1 MSAEI
6 ASVRHREVSWQAHL
20 APGLGAEVLVG
31 TLDHLLEG
39 CQIIGRDFEY
49 LYVNEAAAQHG
60 RNKIE
65 ALVGKK
71 MAEVYPGIE
80 QTPMFATL
88 RRVMDAGGAAQFEN
102 QFSFPDGSVRWF
114 ELRMVR
120 VPVGVCILSV
130 DITERVAMTRLASR
144 SQRLES
150 LGTLASGVAHDLNNA
165 LAPLVLSVGM
175 LRDEARLDDEF
186 LSTMEEGA
194 QRAVRLVRQ
203 LITFAKGA
211 DGQRVPVRPVDLVME
226 MQRLV
231 RSTFPRTITLVAR
244 ADEHL
249 PMVMGDA
256 TQLHQVLLNLCV
268 NARDAMPRGGKLTI
282 EADVMQVD
290 ATYAASVLDGRPG
303 AFVTF
308 AVRDNGTGITS
319 DVIDR
324 IFDPFFTTKGDLGTG
339 LGLSTSLGIVR
350 GHGGFVHVYSEPSLG
365 TTFRVFIPLAAA
377 SASEIVAVRDAHGLE
392 GRNRTVLVIDDDA
405 RVRQA
410 ASTVL
415 GQLGFRV
422 VTAMDGA
429 DALTQVGAHLGELH
443 LVLLDLHMP
452 RMSGIG
458 FLERLR
464 EVMPTV
470 PVIVASG
477 HLHDE
482 ETMPQELRGVP
493 QLAKPFTQEDL
504 MWAIKQ
510 TLDK

>member
-1 MSAEI
+1 MSTAQPPLSPRSI
-6 ASVRHREVSWQAHL
+6 PVQAHL
-20 APGLGAEVLVG
+20 APGLGADVLVG

-39 CQIIGRDFEY
+39 CQIIGPDYRY
-49 LYVNEAAAQHG
+49 LYVNDSAARHG
-60 RNKIE
+60 RSSIE
-65 ALVGKK
+65 SLVGRT
-71 MAEVYPGIE
+71 MQESYPGIE
-80 QTPMFATL
+80 ATEMFATL
-88 RRVMDAGGAAQFEN
+88 RRVMEDGGGAHFEN
-102 QFSFPDGSVRWF
+102 QFSFGDGSVRWF

-175 LRDEARLDDEF
+175 LRDEARLDEEF

-211 DGQRVPVRPVDLVME
+211 DGQRIPVRPKDLVSEME
-226 MQRLV
+226 RLV
-231 RSTFPRTITLVAR
+231 RSTFPRDVTLRVR
-244 ADEHL
+244 ADDHL

-268 NARDAMPRGGKLTI
+268 NARDAMVRGGTLTI

-303 AFVTF
+303 SFVTF
-308 AVRDNGTGITS
+308 TVRDTGSGIS
-319 DVIDR
+319 GDVIDR
-324 IFDPFFTTKGDLGTG
+324 IFDPFFTTKGEKGTG

-365 TTFRVFIPLAAA
+365 TTFRVFIPVASPAA
-377 SASEIVAVRDAHGLE
+377 VTGGVREAHGLE
-392 GRNRTVLVIDDDA
+392 GGGRTVLVIDDDA

-410 ASTVL
+410 AATVL

-422 VTAMDGA
+422 VTALDGA
-429 DALTQVGAHLGELH
+429 DALAQVGSHLGDLH

-452 RMSGIG
+452 RMSGLG

-482 ETMPQELRGVP
+482 TTMPEELRGVP

-504 MWAIKQ
+504 VWALRQALKA
-510 TLDK
+510 

>member
-1 MSAEI
+1 MTAGNPPTEP
-6 ASVRHREVSWQAHL
+6 REVSLKAHL
-20 APGLGAEVLVG
+20 APGLNADVLIG

-39 CQIIGRDFEY
+39 CQIISQDFEY

-60 RNKIE
+60 RVGIE
-65 ALVGKK
+65 DLVGKK
-71 MAEVYPGIE
+71 MSVVYPGIDH
-80 QTPMFATL
+80 TPMFATL
-88 RRVMDAGGAAQFEN
+88 RKVMAEGGRAQFEN
-102 QFSFPDGSVRWF
+102 QFAFPDGSVRWF

-120 VPVGVCILSV
+120 VPIGVCVLSV

-175 LRDEARLDDEF
+175 LRDEARLDAEF

-203 LITFAKGA
+203 LTTFAKGA
-211 DGQRVPVRPVDLVME
+211 DGQRLPVRPAELVAEME
-226 MQRLV
+226 RLV
-231 RSTFPRTITLVAR
+231 RSTFPRNITLRTR
-244 ADEHL
+244 ADEQL

-268 NARDAMPRGGKLTI
+268 NARDAMPHGGTLTI

-290 ATYAASVLDGRPG
+290 PTYAASVLDGRPG

-308 AVRDNGTGITS
+308 AVRDTGTGIS
-319 DVIDR
+319 GDVIDR
-324 IFDPFFTTKGDLGTG
+324 IFDPFFTTKGEKGTG
-339 LGLSTSLGIVR
+339 LGLSTSLGIIR
-350 GHGGFVHVYSEPSLG
+350 GHAGFVHVYSEPSLG
-365 TTFRVFIPLAAA
+365 TTFRVFIPVAAAA
-377 SASEIVAVRDAHGLE
+377 SEIIAVRDVHGLD
-392 GRNRTVLVIDDDA
+392 GRDRTVLVIDDDA

-422 VTAMDGA
+422 VTATDGA
-429 DALTQVGAHLGELH
+429 DALTQVGAHLGDLH

-452 RMSGIG
+452 RMSGIK
-458 FLERLR
+458 FLEQLR

-477 HLHDE
+477 HLHDADD
-482 ETMPQELRGVP
+482 MPVELRGVP
-493 QLAKPFTQEDL
+493 QIAKPFTQEDL
-504 MWAIKQ
+504 VWAIKQ
-510 TLDK
+510 ALAS

>member
-1 MSAEI
+1 MTEASSAG
-6 ASVRHREVSWQAHL
+6 APREVPIQAHL

-39 CQIIGRDFEY
+39 CQIISPDFRY

-60 RNKIE
+60 RMSIE
-65 ALVGKK
+65 ALVGHK
-71 MAEVYPGIE
+71 MQEVYPGIDT
-80 QTPMFATL
+80 TPMWSTL
-88 RRVMDAGGAAQFEN
+88 CGVMANGGATQFEN
-102 QFSFPDGSVRWF
+102 QFAFADGSVRWF
-114 ELRMVR
+114 ELRVVR
-120 VPVGVCILSV
+120 VPIGVCILSV

-175 LRDEARLDDEF
+175 LRDDGKVDEEIIAT
-186 LSTMEEGA
+186 LEEGA

-211 DGQRVPVRPVDLVME
+211 DGQRLPVRPKDLVAEME
-226 MQRLV
+226 RLI
-231 RSTFPRTITLVAR
+231 RSTFPRDITLRVR
-244 ADEHL
+244 AEDSL

-268 NARDAMPRGGKLTI
+268 NARDAMVGGGALTI

-308 AVRDNGTGITS
+308 AVRDTGTGIANE
-319 DVIDR
+319 VIDR
-324 IFDPFFTTKGDLGTG
+324 IFDPFFTTKGELGTG
-339 LGLSTSLGIVR
+339 LGLSMSLGIVR

-365 TTFRVFIPLAAA
+365 TTFRVFIPIAAA
-377 SASEIVAVRDAHGLE
+377 TPEIIGVREVHGLE
-392 GRNRTVLVIDDDA
+392 GKNRTVLVIDDDA

-415 GQLGFRV
+415 GQLGFHV

-429 DALTQVGAHLGELH
+429 DALAQVGAHLGELH

-452 RMSGIG
+452 RMSGVS
-458 FLERLR
+458 FLEKLR
-464 EVMPTV
+464 EILPTV

-477 HLHDE
+477 HLHEDHN
-482 ETMPQELRGVP
+482 MPDELRGLP
-493 QLAKPFTQEDL
+493 QIAKPFTQEDL
-504 MWAIKQ
+504 VWALKQ
-510 TLDK
+510 ALER